1 MTGGHAHPARPRTAG
16 AGIVVVGGGIAGQ
29 AMVEAVRDLDAE
41 VPVTLLCG
49 EPRLPYD
56 RVRLSELLASNEHPD
71 ALTLRP
77 PEWFADRGVRVLTG
91 ERVARLALDR
101 GELELEAGEPVP
113 YARLALAT
121 GSRPLLPPIPGID
134 LDGVFAFRGP
144 EDCDAIRSAA
154 ASETVRR
161 AVVIGGGLLGL
172 EAARGIVAQGCAVT
186 VVHLMDRVMERQLD
200 AGAAELLLPRLH
212 ELGIEVLLERQ
223 TDALVGEDRV
233 SALRFRGGEELE
245 ADLVVVSIGI
255 RPEASL
261 ARAAGLR
268 CERGIV
274 VDDQMRTSAA
284 GVVAVGECAEHRGV
298 VYGLVA
304 PIIEQARVAAMAV
317 LDRDGAPY
325 RGSVPSAKLK
335 VAGIDLVA
343 IGAAEGDSEAI
354 SVDAGAGMYRKL
366 VVRKGVAA
374 GAVLLGDVRGSEALL
389 AEIAAAEPVPDPLGR
404 LAAAAELGPE
414 DLPDSAQIC
423 NCNTVCK
430 GELVAAV
437 GEGGCATPRE
447 VMARTRAG
455 TGCGSCRAS
464 VVAIVA
470 AATGGLSDEPAYL
483 CPCERQTREELAG
496 QVREQGWQSVSEVAD
511 ACRTGRR
518 CGACKPALA
527 YLISEVNDN
536 RHREERHARFINDR
550 VHANIQRDGSF
561 SVVPRIH
568 GGVVTPEQLRRIA
581 DAADKYRVPM
591 VKITGGQRID
601 LLGVRKQDLP
611 EIWRDLGMTSG
622 FAYSKAV
629 RTVKTC
635 VGTDF
640 CRYGLGDSIAL
651 GIEMEKAWEGLHTP
665 HKVKSGVSGC
675 PRNCAEAT
683 VKDIGVV
690 ALEGAWQVRVGGA
703 AGGGV
708 REGDVLC
715 TVNTRAEALRA
726 TTAFLQYYREHA
738 EYKERTYDFVPRIG
752 LDTVREAVLGED
764 SSAALLERLRIAKAA
779 TRDPWLERDAPYHPR
794 QFGDLDEPGDADEAP
809 EESEESSL
817 VGPPL
822 EPDDSVAD
830 LLSEAGRRAGAN
842 REER

>member
-1 MTGGHAHPARPRTAG
+1 MRATTTSSLASLPGGKLG

-29 AMVEAVRDLDAE
+29 AVVEAVRERDRE
-41 VPVTLLCG
+41 VPVTLVCG

-56 RVRLSELLASNEHPD
+56 RVRLSELLASDEDPE

-77 PEWFADRGVRVLTG
+77 AEWFGDRGVRVLTG
-91 ERVARLALDR
+91 QRVARLGLD
-101 GELELEAGEPVP
+101 GHAVELEAGEPVRFE
-113 YARLALAT
+113 RLALAT
-121 GSRPLLPPIPGID
+121 GSQPLLPPIPGID
-134 LDGVFAFRGP
+134 LDGVYAFRGP

-154 ASETVRR
+154 ASTHGGR

-200 AGAAELLLPRLH
+200 AGAAELLLPRLR
-212 ELGIEVLLERQ
+212 ELGVEVLLERE
-223 TDALVGEDRV
+223 TVALVGDERV
-233 SALRFRGGEELE
+233 QALRFRGGEELE
-245 ADLVVVSIGI
+245 AELVVVSIGI

-261 ARAAGLR
+261 AREAGLD
-268 CERGIV
+268 CKRGIV
-274 VDDQMRTSAA
+274 VDDHMRTSSP
-284 GVVAVGECAEHRGV
+284 GVVAVGECAEHRGA

-304 PIIEQARVAAMAV
+304 PIMEQARVAAMTL
-317 LDRDGAPY
+317 LDRDGDPY
-325 RGSVPSAKLK
+325 LGSVPSAKLK

-354 SVDAGAGMYRKL
+354 SIDAGAGMYRKL
-366 VVRKGVAA
+366 IVRDGVAA
-374 GAVLLGDVRGSEALL
+374 GAVLLGDVRGHEALL
-389 AEIAAAEPVPDPLGR
+389 AEITGAKPVPDPLDR
-404 LAAAAELGPE
+404 LAAAAALGPE
-414 DLPDSAQIC
+414 DLPDDAQIC
-423 NCNTVCK
+423 DCNTVCK
-430 GELVAAV
+430 GELTAAV
-437 GEGGCATPRE
+437 TDGGCATPRE

-455 TGCGSCRAS
+455 TGCGSCRTS
-464 VVAIVA
+464 VIAIVA
-470 AATGGLSDEPAYL
+470 AATGGLRDEPAYL
-483 CPCERQTREELAG
+483 CPCERQTREELAV
-496 QVREQGWQSVSEVAD
+496 QVREHGWRSVSEVTS
-511 ACRTGRR
+511 ACRTGRQ
-518 CGACKPALA
+518 CGVCKPALA
-527 YLISEVNDN
+527 YLVSEVNDN

-550 VHANIQRDGSF
+550 VHANIQRDGTF

-581 DAADKYRVPM
+581 DAADKYDVPM

-601 LLGVRKQDLP
+601 LLGVRKEDLP

-690 ALEGAWQVRVGGA
+690 ALEDAWQVRVGGA
-703 AGGGV
+703 AGGSV
-708 REGDVLC
+708 LEGHVLC
-715 TVNTRAEALRA
+715 TVKTRAEALRA
-726 TTAFLQYYREHA
+726 TTTFLQYYREHA
-738 EYKERTYDFVPRIG
+738 EYKERTYDFVPRVG
-752 LDTVREAVLGED
+752 LDTVREAVLGVE
-764 SSAALLERLRIAKAA
+764 SSAGLLERLRIAKAA

-794 QFGDLDEPGDADEAP
+794 QFGDLDAPRDAPGDADEAP
-809 EESEESSL
+809 EQAPEEDEEPSL
-817 VGPPL
+817 VGPP
-822 EPDDSVAD
+822 P
-830 LLSEAGRRAGAN
+830 GGA
-842 REER
+842 R

>member
-1 MTGGHAHPARPRTAG
+1 MTTTG

-29 AMVEAVRDLDAE
+29 AVVEAVRDRDPE
-41 VPVTLLCG
+41 VPVTLICG

-56 RVRLSELLASNEHPD
+56 RVRLSEILASGEHPD

-77 PEWFADRGVRVLTG
+77 GEWFADRGVRVLTG
-91 ERVARLALDR
+91 ERVAHLDLD
-101 GELELEAGEPVP
+101 EHALELETGERV
-113 YARLALAT
+113 AFERLALAT
-121 GSRPLLPPIPGID
+121 GSQPLLPPIPGID
-134 LDGVFAFRGP
+134 LEGVYAFRGP

-154 ASETVRR
+154 ASEGVRR

-186 VVHLMDRVMERQLD
+186 VVHLMGRVMERQLD
-200 AGAAELLLPRLH
+200 AGAAELLLPRLR
-212 ELGIEVLLERQ
+212 ELGVEVLLERQ
-223 TDALVGEDRV
+223 TDAIVGDER
-233 SALRFRGGEELE
+233 AQGLRFRDGEELD

-255 RPEASL
+255 RPETSL
-261 ARAAGLR
+261 ARAAGLD
-268 CERGIV
+268 CQRGIV
-274 VDDQMRTSAA
+274 VGDRMETSAPA
-284 GVVAVGECAEHRGV
+284 VVAVGECAEHRGV

-304 PIIEQARVAAMAV
+304 PIIEQARVAAMT
-317 LDRDGAPY
+317 LLERDGDPY

-366 VVRKGVAA
+366 VVRDGLAA

-389 AEIAAAEPVPDPLGR
+389 AEIAGAHPVADPLGR

-423 NCNTVCK
+423 NCNSVYK
-430 GELVAAV
+430 GQLTAAV
-437 GEGGCATPRE
+437 TEGGCATPRE
-447 VMARTRAG
+447 VMTSTRAG
-455 TGCGSCRAS
+455 TGCGSCRSS
-464 VVAIVA
+464 VIAIVA

-496 QVREQGWQSVSEVAD
+496 QIREHRWRSVSEVAD
-511 ACRTGRR
+511 ARRTGRQ

-550 VHANIQRDGSF
+550 VHANIQRDGTF

-568 GGVVTPEQLRRIA
+568 GGVVTPDQLRRIA
-581 DAADKYRVPM
+581 DAADKFDVPM

-611 EIWRDLGMTSG
+611 AIWRDLGMTSG
-622 FAYSKAV
+622 YAYSKAV

-690 ALEGAWQVRVGGA
+690 ALEDAWQVRIGGA
-703 AGGGV
+703 AGGSV

-715 TVNTRAEALRA
+715 TVKTRAEALRA

-752 LDTVREAVLGED
+752 LDKVREAVLGEE
-764 SSAALLERLRIAKAA
+764 SSAGLLERLRIAKAA

-794 QFGDLDEPGDADEAP
+794 QFDDLDALGPPSRPGDADEAP
-809 EESEESSL
+809 EEEGDDEPSL
-817 VGPPL
+817 VGPP
-822 EPDDSVAD
+822 P
-830 LLSEAGRRAGAN
+830 GGA
-842 REER
+842 R

>member
-1 MTGGHAHPARPRTAG
+1 MTAART
-16 AGIVVVGGGIAGQ
+16 GIVVVGGGIAGQ
-29 AMVEAVRDLDAE
+29 AVVEAVRDHDRDMPL
-41 VPVTLLCG
+41 TLLCG

-56 RVRLSELLASNEHPD
+56 RVRLSELLASDEDPD

-77 PEWFADRGVRVLTG
+77 SEWFADRGVRVLTG
-91 ERVARLALDR
+91 QRVARLGLERQA
-101 GELELEAGEPVP
+101 LELEAGETVP
-113 YARLALAT
+113 FARLALAT

-134 LDGVFAFRGP
+134 LAGVYAFRGP

-154 ASETVRR
+154 ASPGVRR

-200 AGAAELLLPRLH
+200 AGAAELLLPRLR
-212 ELGIEVLLERQ
+212 ELGVEVLLERE
-223 TDALVGEDRV
+223 TVAVVGDDRV
-233 SALRFRGGEELE
+233 KAVRFRGGEELD
-245 ADLVVVSIGI
+245 ADVVVVSIGI

-261 ARAAGLR
+261 AREAGLS

-274 VDDQMRTSAA
+274 VDDHMLTSTP

-304 PIIEQARVAAMAV
+304 PIIEQARVAAATL
-317 LDRDGAPY
+317 LDRPGAPY

-366 VVRKGVAA
+366 IVRDGLAA
-374 GAVLLGDVRGSEALL
+374 GAVLLGDIRGSEALL
-389 AEIAAAEPVPDPLGR
+389 AEISGAEPVPDPLAR

-414 DLPDSAQIC
+414 DLPDTAQIC
-423 NCNTVCK
+423 NCNSVDK
-430 GELVAAV
+430 GELIAAV
-437 GEGGCATPRE
+437 SEGGCATPRE

-455 TGCGSCRAS
+455 TGCGSCRPS
-464 VVAIVA
+464 VIAIVA
-470 AATGGLSDEPAYL
+470 AATGGLKDEPAYL
-483 CPCERQTREELAG
+483 CACERQTREELAG
-496 QVREQGWQSVSEVAD
+496 AIREHDWRSVSDVTR
-511 ACRTGRR
+511 ACHTGRD
-518 CGACKPALA
+518 CGVCKPALA
-527 YLISEVNDN
+527 YLVSEVNDN
-536 RHREERHARFINDR
+536 LHREERHARFINDR
-550 VHANIQRDGSF
+550 VHANIQRDGTF

-568 GGVVTPEQLRRIA
+568 GGVVTPDQLRRIA
-581 DAADKYRVPM
+581 DAADKYQVPM
-591 VKITGGQRID
+591 VKVTGGQRID

-690 ALEGAWQVRVGGA
+690 ALEDAWQVRVGGA
-703 AGGGV
+703 AGGSV

-715 TVNTRAEALRA
+715 TVKTRAEALRA

-752 LDTVREAVLGED
+752 LDEVRAAVLGEE
-764 SSAALLERLRIAKAA
+764 SSAALIERLRIAKAA

-794 QFGDLDEPGDADEAP
+794 QFGDLDDPRSPADADEVDDEDDEP
-809 EESEESSL
+809 SL
-817 VGPPL
+817 VGPPEGGL
-822 EPDDSVAD
+822 K
-830 LLSEAGRRAGAN
+830 
-842 REER
+842 

>member
-1 MTGGHAHPARPRTAG
+1 MTDSRAPAGT
-16 AGIVVVGGGIAGQ
+16 GIVVVGGGIAGQ
-29 AMVEAVRDLDAE
+29 AVVEAVRERDRE
-41 VPVTLLCG
+41 VPLTLVCG

-56 RVRLSELLASNEHPD
+56 RVRLSELLASDENPD

-77 PEWFADRGVRVLTG
+77 SEWFADRGVRVLTG
-91 ERVARLALDR
+91 QRVARLELEHRA
-101 GELELEAGEPVP
+101 LELEAGETVP
-113 YARLALAT
+113 FERLALAT
-121 GSRPLLPPIPGID
+121 GSTALLPPIPGID
-134 LDGVFAFRGP
+134 LDGVYAFRGP

-154 ASETVRR
+154 ASPDVRR

-186 VVHLMDRVMERQLD
+186 VVHLMGRVMERQLD
-200 AGAAELLLPRLH
+200 AGAAELLLPRLR
-212 ELGIEVLLERQ
+212 ELGVEVLLERQ
-223 TDALVGEDRV
+223 TDALVGDEHVRG
-233 SALRFRGGEELE
+233 LRFRSGEELD

-255 RPEASL
+255 RPQATL

-274 VDDQMRTSAA
+274 VDDQMRTSAPD
-284 GVVAVGECAEHRGV
+284 VVAVGECAEHRGV

-304 PIIEQARVAAMAV
+304 PILEQARVAAAT
-317 LDRDGAPY
+317 LLGRAGDGY

-354 SVDAGAGMYRKL
+354 SFDAGAGMYRKL
-366 VVRKGVAA
+366 VVRDGRAA

-414 DLPDSAQIC
+414 DLPDAAQIC
-423 NCNTVCK
+423 NCNSVCK
-430 GELVAAV
+430 GELIAAV
-437 GEGGCATPRE
+437 SEGGCATPRE

-455 TGCGSCRAS
+455 TGCGSCRTS
-464 VVAIVA
+464 VIAIVA
-470 AATGGLSDEPAYL
+470 VATGGLKDEPAYL
-483 CPCERQTREELAG
+483 CPCERQTREELAAAI
-496 QVREQGWQSVSEVAD
+496 REHDWGSVSDVTH
-511 ACRTGRR
+511 ACRTGRQ

-527 YLISEVNDN
+527 YLVSEVNDN

-550 VHANIQRDGSF
+550 VHANIQRDGTF

-568 GGVVTPEQLRRIA
+568 GGVVTPDQLRRIA
-581 DAADKYRVPM
+581 DAADKYEVPM
-591 VKITGGQRID
+591 VKVTGGQRID

-611 EIWRDLGMTSG
+611 AIWRDLGMTSG

-690 ALEGAWQVRVGGA
+690 ALEDAWQVRVGGA
-703 AGGGV
+703 AGGSV

-715 TVNTRAEALRA
+715 TVKTRAQALRA

-738 EYKERTYDFVPRIG
+738 EYKERTYDFVPRMG
-752 LDTVREAVLGED
+752 LEEVRGAVLGEE
-764 SSAALLERLRIAKAA
+764 SSAALIERLRIAKAA

-794 QFGDLDEPGDADEAP
+794 QFDDLDDAQSPGDAEEALEEDDEP
-809 EESEESSL
+809 SL
-817 VGPPL
+817 VGPPS
-822 EPDDSVAD
+822 D
-830 LLSEAGRRAGAN
+830 GRR
-842 REER
+842 

>member
-1 MTGGHAHPARPRTAG
+1 MTAPA

-29 AMVEAVRDLDAE
+29 AVVEAVRDRDPE
-41 VPVTLLCG
+41 VPVTLICG

-56 RVRLSELLASNEHPD
+56 RVRLSEILASGEDPD

-77 PEWFADRGVRVLTG
+77 GEWFADRGVRVLTG
-91 ERVARLALDR
+91 QRVARLDLD
-101 GELELEAGEPVP
+101 EHALELESGERVSFG
-113 YARLALAT
+113 RLALAT
-121 GSRPLLPPIPGID
+121 GSQPLLPPIPGID
-134 LDGVFAFRGP
+134 LQGVYAFRGP

-154 ASETVRR
+154 ASEGVHR

-186 VVHLMDRVMERQLD
+186 VVHLMGRVMERQLD
-200 AGAAELLLPRLH
+200 AGAAELLLPRLR
-212 ELGIEVLLERQ
+212 ELGVEVLLERQ
-223 TDALVGEDRV
+223 TDAIIGDER
-233 SALRFRGGEELE
+233 AQGLRFRDGEELD
-245 ADLVVVSIGI
+245 ADLVVISIGI
-255 RPEASL
+255 RPETSL
-261 ARAAGLR
+261 ARAAGLD
-268 CERGIV
+268 CQRGIIV
-274 VDDQMRTSAA
+274 GDRMETSMPA
-284 GVVAVGECAEHRGV
+284 VVAVGECAEHRGV

-304 PIIEQARVAAMAV
+304 PIIEQARVAAMT
-317 LDRDGAPY
+317 LLEREGDPY
-325 RGSVPSAKLK
+325 RGSIPSAKLK

-366 VVRKGVAA
+366 VVRDGLAA

-389 AEIAAAEPVPDPLGR
+389 AEIAGAHPVSDPLGR

-423 NCNTVCK
+423 NCNSVCK
-430 GELVAAV
+430 GQLTVAV
-437 GEGGCATPRE
+437 TEGGCATPRE
-447 VMARTRAG
+447 VMASTRAG
-455 TGCGSCRAS
+455 TGCGSCRSS
-464 VVAIVA
+464 VIAIVA

-496 QVREQGWQSVSEVAD
+496 QIRANGWRSVSEVAD
-511 ACRTGRR
+511 ACRTGRQ

-550 VHANIQRDGSF
+550 VHANIQRDGTF

-568 GGVVTPEQLRRIA
+568 GGVVTPDQLRRIA
-581 DAADKYRVPM
+581 DAADKYHVPM

-611 EIWRDLGMTSG
+611 AIWRDLGMTSG
-622 FAYSKAV
+622 YAYSKAV

-690 ALEGAWQVRVGGA
+690 ALEDAWQVRIGGA
-703 AGGGV
+703 AGGSV

-738 EYKERTYDFVPRIG
+738 EYKERTYDFVPRMG
-752 LDTVREAVLGED
+752 LDKVREAVLGED
-764 SSAALLERLRIAKAA
+764 SSAGLLERLRIAKAA
-779 TRDPWLERDAPYHPR
+779 TLDPWLERDAPYHPR
-794 QFGDLDEPGDADEAP
+794 QFNDLDAPGDADEAP
-809 EESEESSL
+809 EAEEDDEPSL
-817 VGPPL
+817 VGPP
-822 EPDDSVAD
+822 P
-830 LLSEAGRRAGAN
+830 GGA
-842 REER
+842 R

>member
-1 MTGGHAHPARPRTAG
+1 MSEAAR
-16 AGIVVVGGGIAGQ
+16 GIVIVGGGIAGQ
-29 AMVEAVRDLDAE
+29 AVVEAIRDRDRD
-41 VPVTLLCG
+41 VPLTLICG

-56 RVRLSELLASNEHPD
+56 RVRLSELLVSGEDPD
-71 ALTLRP
+71 GLALRP
-77 PEWFADRGVRVLTG
+77 REWFTDRGVAVLTG
-91 ERVARLALDR
+91 RRVARLALERRTVELDD
-101 GELELEAGEPVP
+101 GETIPF
-113 YARLALAT
+113 ARLALAT
-121 GSRPLLPPIPGID
+121 GSLPLLPPIPGID

-154 ASETVRR
+154 ASAEVRR

-172 EAARGIVAQGCAVT
+172 EAARGIVAQGCPVT

-200 AGAAELLLPRLH
+200 AGAADLLLPRLR
-212 ELGIEVLLERQ
+212 ELGVEVLLERR
-223 TDALVGEDRV
+223 TDAIIGDERAC
-233 SALRFRGGEELE
+233 ALRFHGGEQID
-245 ADLVVVSIGI
+245 ADLVVVSVGI

-274 VDDQMRTSAA
+274 VDDEMRTSVRD
-284 GVVAVGECAEHRGV
+284 VVAVGECAEHDRV

-304 PIIEQARVAAMAV
+304 PILEQARVAAATL
-317 LDRDGAPY
+317 LDLDGDPY

-354 SVDAGAGMYRKL
+354 SVDAGAGVYRKL
-366 VVRKGVAA
+366 VVRDGLAA

-404 LAAAAELGPE
+404 LAAAAALGPE
-414 DLPDSAQIC
+414 DLPDGAQVC
-423 NCNTVCK
+423 NCNGVCK
-430 GELVAAV
+430 GELIAAV
-437 GEGGCATPRE
+437 SEGGCATPRE

-455 TGCGSCRAS
+455 TGCGSCRTT
-464 VVAIVA
+464 VTAIVA
-470 AATGGLSDEPAYL
+470 AATGGLRDEPAYL
-483 CPCERQTREELAG
+483 CACERQTREQLAG
-496 QVREQGWQSVSEVAD
+496 AIREHRWASVSDVAD
-511 ACRTGRR
+511 ACRTGRE

-527 YLISEVNDN
+527 YLVSQINEN
-536 RHREERHARFINDR
+536 RHLEERHARFINDR
-550 VHANIQRDGSF
+550 VHANIQRDGTF

-568 GGVVTPEQLRRIA
+568 GGVVTPDQLRRIA
-581 DAADKYRVPM
+581 DAADKYQVPM

-611 EIWRDLGMTSG
+611 AIWRDLGMTSG

-640 CRYGLGDSIAL
+640 CRYGLDDSIGL

-690 ALEGAWQVRVGGA
+690 ALEGAWQVRIGGA
-703 AGGGV
+703 AGGTV

-715 TVNTRAEALRA
+715 TVETRAEALRA
-726 TTAFLQYYREHA
+726 TTAFLQFYREHA

-752 LDTVREAVLGED
+752 LEQVRAAVLDER

-794 QFGDLDEPGDADEAP
+794 QFHDLDDSQLPADSDEAP
-809 EESEESSL
+809 DLEPAV
-817 VGPPL
+817 VGPP
-822 EPDDSVAD
+822 PDGVK
-830 LLSEAGRRAGAN
+830 
-842 REER
+842 